1 MISIRCHTKH
11 QQRICCCS
19 EGNVKRHPGNRF
31 FTRCHVAASRLSHK
45 AFLPPFRMTTDDKF
59 HPERCRRLAA
69 VMKKTIRRHPK
80 RMWRTAVVVR
90 KAVRRHP
97 ERERRGS
104 ITVVRKAVRCH
115 QSHRF
120 FTRCHVAVSRL
131 SYTAFLP
138 PFRMTTGGKGV
149 IMGGTLIVIRSGGE
163 KFMEELVKTVKR
175 KI

>member
-69 VMKKTIRRHPK
+69 VMKKTIRRHP
-80 RMWRTAVVVR
+80 
-90 KAVRRHP
+90 

-163 KFMEELVKTVKR
+163 KFIGELIKTVKR
-175 KI
+175 KSIK